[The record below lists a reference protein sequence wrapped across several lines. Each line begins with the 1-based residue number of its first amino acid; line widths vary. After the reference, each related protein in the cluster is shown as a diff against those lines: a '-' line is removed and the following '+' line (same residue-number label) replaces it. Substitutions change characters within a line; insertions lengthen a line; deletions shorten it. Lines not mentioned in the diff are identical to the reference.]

1 MPRSERL
8 ASSPAIATSPQITA
22 ATASRTMQTAVP
34 TQAQPQPLSLWLRL
48 LWGAT
53 PTLHLDSEAPFIA
66 GGCIH
71 LPARPVWQQHCA
83 AAAHAAAHLIYSPA
97 RFEADGLVPIARCLL
112 ALLEDARVEALA
124 MRELPGLARLWRP
137 LHTAT
142 PADGQGCEALLGRLS
157 RALADPG
164 YDDPD
169 PWVAK
174 GRRLFYLDEAL
185 GLPALRTPAELRGAA
200 MRLGHDIGQ
209 MRLPFNHRGYRPAP
223 AYRDDHRWMWAADQ
237 LAAVQTP
244 PQPEPTP
251 ADAAPPRD
259 EPEPAASGSVTLH
272 PEWDRLIQR
281 LRPDWCRVIEAD
293 TAPAAT
299 PPQARPDPSS
309 TSATRTLARRLLAPL
324 RSLTRPL
331 AGRSCSADGDAFD
344 LDALVSWQMARRSGQ
359 APDARLY
366 RARQRQ
372 AARTAVWLLVDRSA
386 STAAPASASAP
397 ASGQP
402 SHATNTNRA
411 TLPLTV
417 LQAAAS
423 SAAATAL
430 ALQSLGVPCAVV
442 AFSSHGRHAVHW
454 QTVKALGQA
463 VDDTLVARLQAL
475 RSGGS
480 TRLGAA
486 LRHATARL
494 GAHRGTG
501 GRATG
506 WVLLLSD
513 GEPHDVDVHD
523 PRYLVDDA
531 RHAVRDGQRRA
542 VRMTCLTLGGA
553 PAPQALRIFGRHGTQ
568 ALAEPA
574 ALPRA
579 LRRLVA

>member
-1 MPRSERL
+1 
-8 ASSPAIATSPQITA
+8 
-22 ATASRTMQTAVP
+22 MQTAAQ
-34 TQAQPQPLSLWLRL
+34 TQNPAQPLSLWLRL
-48 LWGAT
+48 LWRTA
-53 PTLHLDSEAPFIA
+53 PALHLDSEAPFIA
-66 GGCIH
+66 GGGIH
-71 LPARPVWQQHCA
+71 LPARPLWQQHCA
-83 AAAHAAAHLIYSPA
+83 AAAHAAAHLVYSPA
-97 RFEADGLVPIARCLL
+97 GFEVDGLVPIARNLL

-142 PADGQGCEALLGRLS
+142 PDDGIGCEALMRRLA

-174 GRRLFYLDEAL
+174 GRRLFYLDESLA
-185 GLPALRTPAELRGAA
+185 LPALRTPAELRSAA

-209 MRLPFNHRGYRPAP
+209 RRLPFNHRAYRPAP

-237 LAAVQTP
+237 LAVVQP
-244 PQPEPTP
+244 PPRPEPAP
-251 ADAAPPRD
+251 ADAPRPRD
-259 EPEPAASGSVTLH
+259 EPEPAAPGTVTLH

-281 LRPDWCRVIEAD
+281 LRPDWCRVIEPAAAQAPTASPAD
-293 TAPAAT
+293 TDPAGAG
-299 PPQARPDPSS
+299 ASRE
-309 TSATRTLARRLLAPL
+309 LARRLLSPL

-331 AGRSCSADGDAFD
+331 AGRGCSADGEVFD
-344 LDALVSWQMARRSGQ
+344 LDALVNWQIARRGGQ
-359 APDARLY
+359 APDTRLY

-386 STAAPASASAP
+386 STAAPASASASGSRP
-397 ASGQP
+397 AQGTAATQP
-402 SHATNTNRA
+402 PSTPR
-411 TLPLTV
+411 TV
-417 LQAAAS
+417 LQAACS
-423 SAAATAL
+423 SAAAAAL
-430 ALQSLGVPCAVV
+430 ALQTLGVPCAVV
-442 AFSSHGRHAVHW
+442 AFSSNGRQAVHW
-454 QTVKALGQA
+454 HTVKALGQA
-463 VDDTLVARLQAL
+463 VDDTLALRLQAL

-494 GAHRGTG
+494 GAQRGTG
-501 GRATG
+501 RGAPG

-542 VRMTCLTLGGA
+542 VRMACLTLGGA

-568 ALAEPA
+568 ALADAA